1 MENSLKLAQT
11 PTELSTAI
19 LMSRRLNMTQSTKRQ
34 ARIKW
39 LLKHQMLWQ
48 EFPENKI
55 PITKDHSRDF
65 WTYRWK
71 EIVEGMRK
79 SRLIAPTTNW
89 MDVNLN
95 NLIKKAREEK
105 KN

>member
-1 MENSLKLAQT
+1 MENTSKLAQT
-11 PTELSTAI
+11 PTVIDSYFNEQEI
-19 LMSRRLNMTQSTKRQ
+19 NMTQSTKRQ

-55 PITKDHSRDF
+55 PVSKDHSGDF

-89 MDVNLN
+89 LDVNLN
-95 NLIKKAREEK
+95 SLIKKAREEK

>member
-1 MENSLKLAQT
+1 
-11 PTELSTAI
+11 
-19 LMSRRLNMTQSTKRQ
+19 MTQSTKRQ

>member
-1 MENSLKLAQT
+1 
-11 PTELSTAI
+11 
-19 LMSRRLNMTQSTKRQ
+19 MTQSTKRQ
-34 ARIKW
+34 ARIEW
-39 LLKHQMLWQ
+39 LLRHQMLWQ

-55 PITKDHSRDF
+55 PVSKDHSGDF

-71 EIVEGMRK
+71 EIVEGMRE
-79 SRLIAPTTNW
+79 SGLIAPTTHW

-95 NLIKKAREEK
+95 NLIKKAREEN